1 MSKKNIANKEV
12 SENAAHA
19 SNTTLT
25 FFEKYRK
32 ALITLGVALLVGVCG
47 YYAYDVTIA
56 QPREEE
62 AANALWK
69 AQYYLSID
77 SIDWALNGYNNALGF
92 QGVIDNYEG
101 TDAAELAHYGAAI
114 CFRSKGDFGNALAHF
129 KEVDVDDQAIA
140 VYVLGNIGDMNVELG
155 QLDEAVKYFEK
166 AATLSKS
173 NATRDAL
180 AGDYLLKAARV
191 YIEQN
196 NKEKAK
202 ETLEKAMEA
211 MEGIDDL
218 STQAKYAEADKMM
231 NFLKAQG

>member
-1 MSKKNIANKEV
+1 MMALGIALV
-12 SENAAHA
+12 
-19 SNTTLT
+19 
-25 FFEKYRK
+25 
-32 ALITLGVALLVGVCG
+32 VGVGG
-47 YYAYDVTIA
+47 YFAYDASIA
-56 QPREEE
+56 QPRERE

-77 SIDWALNGYNNALGF
+77 SIDWALNGHEDAPGF

-114 CFRSKGDFGNALAHF
+114 CFRTKGDFGNALAHF
-129 KEVDVDDQAIA
+129 QEVNVDDQAIS

-166 AATLSKS
+166 AAATSKANS
-173 NATRDAL
+173 TRDAL
-180 AGDYLLKAARV
+180 AGEYLLKAARV
-191 YIEQN
+191 YIEQG

-202 ETLEKAMEA
+202 ETLEKAME
-211 MEGIDDL
+211 GIDNR
-218 STQAKYAEADKMM
+218 SATYTEADKML

>member
-1 MSKKNIANKEV
+1 MSNKNIADQEV
-12 SENAAHA
+12 TNNEAHT
-19 SNTTLT
+19 SNTTST

-32 ALITLGVALLVGVCG
+32 PLMAVGIALVVGVGG
-47 YYAYDVTIA
+47 YFAYDATIA
-56 QPREEE
+56 QPRERE

-77 SIDWALNGYNNALGF
+77 SIDWALNGHEDALGF
-92 QGVIDNYEG
+92 HGVIDNYEG

-114 CFRSKGDFGNALAHF
+114 CFRTKGDFGNALAHF
-129 KEVDVDDQAIA
+129 QEVNVEDQAVA

-166 AATLSKS
+166 AAATSKTNS
-173 NATRDAL
+173 TRDAL
-180 AGDYLLKAARV
+180 AGEYLLKAARV
-191 YIEQN
+191 YIEQG

-202 ETLEKAMEA
+202 ETLEKAME
-211 MEGIDDL
+211 GIDNR
-218 STQAKYAEADKMM
+218 SATYIEADKML